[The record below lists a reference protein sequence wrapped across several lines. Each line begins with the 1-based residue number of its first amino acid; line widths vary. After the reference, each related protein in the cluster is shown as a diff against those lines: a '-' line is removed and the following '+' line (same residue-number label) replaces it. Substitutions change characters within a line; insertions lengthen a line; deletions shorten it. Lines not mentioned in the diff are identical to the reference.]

1 MRRWLLPENISDVLP
16 SEARRIEDLRR
27 RLLDLYRTYGYEL
40 VAPPLIEYLD
50 SLLIGSGRD
59 LELVTFKLIDQ
70 LSGRTMGLRADIT
83 PQVARIDA
91 HLLDRSGVVRLC
103 YAGSVLHA
111 RPSGPLSTRE
121 PQQVGAELY
130 GHAGLEADLE
140 VVDLLLRSLHA
151 AGVARVRID
160 LGHVGLVRT
169 LLAQVPGALE
179 DDVFPLLQAKDA
191 PGLRALLDGVADGPA
206 RRALLALPGLFGPAG
221 DVIARARDALPRLPA
236 IAGPLDELARL
247 ADALA
252 RMTDDGDGPALD
264 VALDLADARGY
275 RYHGG
280 VIFAAY
286 VDGVP
291 DAVGR
296 GGRYDNVGAVFGRAR
311 PATGFSL
318 ELREL
323 AQLVPDAPPGR
334 AIRAPWAL
342 DASLAAAVR
351 ALRARGE
358 IVVQVL
364 PGHEHEQQEFQCDRE
379 LVRADG
385 SWVLRP
391 MGEG

>member
-1 MRRWLLPENISDVLP
+1 MPRWLLPENISDVLP
-16 SEARRIEDLRR
+16 REARRIEMLRR
-27 RLLDLYRTYGYEL
+27 RLLDLYRSYGYEL

-50 SLLIGSGRD
+50 SLLIGSGQD
-59 LELVTFKLIDQ
+59 LELKTFKLIDQ

-121 PQQVGAELY
+121 PQQAGAELY

-140 VVDLLLRSLHA
+140 VIDLLLRSLQV
-151 AGVARVRID
+151 AGVERARID

-169 LLAQVPGALE
+169 LLARLPGAVE
-179 DDVFPLLQAKDA
+179 NDVFPLLQAKDA
-191 PGLRALLDGVADGPA
+191 PALRTLLQGVVDGPM

-221 DVIARARDALPRLPA
+221 DVVARARAELPA
-236 IAGPLDELARL
+236 APEVDAALDELARL
-247 ADALA
+247 AEALA
-252 RMTDDGDGPALD
+252 RMNAGNGPAVE
-264 VALDLADARGY
+264 VAVDLADARGY

-296 GGRYDNVGAVFGRAR
+296 GGRYDNVGAAFGRAR
-311 PATGFSL
+311 PATGFSI

-323 AQLVPDAPPGR
+323 AQLVPDAPPSP

-351 ALRARGE
+351 TLRDRGD

-385 SWVLRP
+385 NWILRP

>member
-1 MRRWLLPENISDVLP
+1 MPRWLLPENIADVLP

-27 RLLDLYRTYGYEL
+27 RLLDQYRTYGYEL
-40 VAPPLIEYLD
+40 VSPPLVEYLD

-59 LELVTFKLIDQ
+59 LDLRTFKLIDQ

-91 HLLDRSGVVRLC
+91 HLLDRTGVVRLC

-111 RPSGPLSTRE
+111 RPAGPLATRE

-140 VVDLLLRSLHA
+140 VVDLLLRSLQA
-151 AGVARVRID
+151 AGATRVRID

-169 LLAQVPGALE
+169 LLAGARGLSE

-191 PGLRALLDGVADGPA
+191 PALRDVVHGVADDAA
-206 RRALLALPGLFGPAG
+206 RRALLELPQCFGPAQA
-221 DVIARARDALPRLPA
+221 VLARARAVLPRSDA
-236 IAGPLDELARL
+236 VTAALDELDRL
-247 ADALA
+247 ADALRQA
-252 RMTDDGDGPALD
+252 ASDEGPAVD
-264 VALDLADARGY
+264 VAIDLADARGY
-275 RYHGG
+275 RYHSG

-286 VDGVP
+286 VDGMP

-323 AQLVPDAPPGR
+323 AQLLPEVPPHR
-334 AIRAPWAL
+334 AVRAPWAL
-342 DASLAAAVR
+342 EASLAAQVR

-364 PGHEHEQQEFQCDRE
+364 PGHEHEQQEFECDRE
-379 LVRADG
+379 LVRVDG
-385 SWVLRP
+385 SWVVRP
-391 MGEG
+391 LGEG

>member
-1 MRRWLLPENISDVLP
+1 MPRWLLPENISDVLP
-16 SEARRIEDLRR
+16 SEARRIEMLRR

-59 LELVTFKLIDQ
+59 LELKTFKLIDQ

-103 YAGSVLHA
+103 YGGSVLHA

-140 VVDLLLRSLHA
+140 VVDLLLRSLQA
-151 AGVARVRID
+151 AGVERVRID

-169 LLAQVPGALE
+169 LLARVQGMVE

-191 PGLRALLDGVADGPA
+191 PALRALLEGGGDGSMH
-206 RRALLALPGLFGPAG
+206 RALLALPGLFGPAG
-221 DVIARARDALPRLPA
+221 DVIARARAELPA
-236 IAGPLDELARL
+236 SREVDRALDELERL
-247 ADALA
+247 AEALV
-252 RMTDDGDGPALD
+252 RMNGGGGPALEI
-264 VALDLADARGY
+264 ALDLADARGY

-291 DAVGR
+291 DAIGR
-296 GGRYDNVGAVFGRAR
+296 GGRYDNVGAAFGRAR
-311 PATGFSL
+311 PATGFSI

-323 AQLVPDAPPGR
+323 AQLVPDDAPSP

-351 ALRARGE
+351 ALRDRGE

-385 SWVLRP
+385 HWVIRP